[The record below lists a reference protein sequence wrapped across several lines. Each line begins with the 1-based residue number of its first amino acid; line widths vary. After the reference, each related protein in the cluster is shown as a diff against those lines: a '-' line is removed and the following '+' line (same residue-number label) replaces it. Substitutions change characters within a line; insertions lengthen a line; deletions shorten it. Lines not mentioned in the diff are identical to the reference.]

1 MKRFL
6 VLILGI
12 ALFACTQKQH
22 GFMIEVKLD
31 GADGQILLEQ
41 RGKGEWIAIDT
52 ADVIEGVAVLTGE
65 VEFPSEYYLSVIGK
79 RPKTMIFVENRK
91 INVSGHADSL
101 NLVKVTGSATHDE
114 YLKVYNQINSVT
126 EEYMDLYRQAREA
139 GQAGDTAKSRTL
151 MEQVYD
157 KYNSI
162 GVMQE
167 DFIKNNPAS
176 YISPYFLSRI
186 QYEKEVEQL
195 DSLLNILDPKM
206 DVVPSVVDLKE
217 RVELLKK
224 LAVGKTAPDFVMND
238 PDGNPVRF
246 SDIYSENEVTL
257 LDFWAAWCGP
267 CRAENP
273 NVVAVFN
280 DYKDKGFTVFG
291 VSLDRTKEDWLK
303 AISDDGLTWT
313 HVSDLAY
320 WNNAAAQ
327 MYAVNSIPSS
337 LLVDKTGTII
347 AKNKRGDELR
357 AAVAEK
363 LN

>member
-1 MKRFL
+1 MKKFL

-22 GFMIEVKLD
+22 GFKIEVKLD

-52 ADVIEGVAVLTGE
+52 ADIIDNVAVLTGE

-79 RPKTMIFVENRK
+79 RPKTMIFVENGK
-91 INVSGHADSL
+91 ITVSGHADSL

-114 YLKVYNQINSVT
+114 YLKVYNQINSAT
-126 EEYMDLYRQAREA
+126 EEYMDVYRQAREA

-157 KYNSI
+157 IYNSI

-280 DYKDKGFTVFG
+280 EYKDKGFTVFG